1 MLFLESGRPVMQFF
15 AYVLD
20 VTAAAFFLSMVRR
33 AIFQENSHVAGS
45 FLPCVAC
52 LSQLAI

>member
-20 VTAAAFFLSMVRR
+20 VTAAPFFLSMVQRG
-33 AIFQENSHVAGS
+33 IFQGNSHVAGS
-45 FLPCVAC
+45 FLTCVAC
-52 LSQLAI
+52 LPQLAI